1 MQDSSSPSEA
11 PQSFRDTILQ
21 KRRLKGCILLVI
33 ISWLLGQV
41 LGCNPVFT
49 EQRNTLVAHSQRT
62 EENQRHQKQRD
73 SDRKLLNP
81 MVITSLCLSSFLLQE
96 EGVETTK
103 HGHTGHGPTS
113 TCTGN
118 GMISATLY
126 EKAAVSIV
134 VSSHTAILMCC
145 RRGDSGGVL
154 SNWRRK

>member
-49 EQRNTLVAHSQRT
+49 EQRNTLVTHSQRT

-103 HGHTGHGPTS
+103 HGHTGHGPHQHLHRERHDLCHLVREGGS
-113 TCTGN
+113 KHCCQQPHRHLD
-118 GMISATLY
+118 MLSA
-126 EKAAVSIV
+126 
-134 VSSHTAILMCC
+134 
-145 RRGDSGGVL
+145 R
-154 SNWRRK
+154 